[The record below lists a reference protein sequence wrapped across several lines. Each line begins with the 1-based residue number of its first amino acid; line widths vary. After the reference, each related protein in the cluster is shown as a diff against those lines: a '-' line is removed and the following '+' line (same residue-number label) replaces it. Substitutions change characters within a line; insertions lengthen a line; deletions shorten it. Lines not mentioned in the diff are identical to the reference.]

1 MRLAYIV
8 SRFPHAS
15 ETFIARELLALE
27 AAGEDR
33 IELLSLF
40 PPVDATVHASAAPF
54 ADRLVRPGVRDALAA
69 LAWWAARRPLRLA
82 SSTGVVVRAHARTP
96 GVLPRALATI
106 PLAAAHARLACT
118 RGIEHVHAHYA
129 TYPALSAWLCRRL
142 AGVPYSFTAHAH
154 DIFVDQ

>member
-54 ADRLVRPGVRDALAA
+54 ADRLVRPRVRDAPAA
-69 LAWWAARRPLRLA
+69 LAWWAARRPLRLP
-82 SSTGVVVRAHARTP
+82 SSTGVGVRAHARTP
-96 GVLPRALATI
+96 RVLPRALATSPPAPPPPRPARTRRI
-106 PLAAAHARLACT
+106 PHR
-118 RGIEHVHAHYA
+118 
-129 TYPALSAWLCRRL
+129 
-142 AGVPYSFTAHAH
+142 
-154 DIFVDQ
+154 